1 MYHFITNINK
11 LVRRVGYFKTKR
23 EIASQ
28 GKCLLNRHSFNA
40 SIVLPDTVLD
50 FCVYMVI
57 VVDTEL
63 VDIDF
68 VDTDLVDT
76 DFVDT
81 NFIAVVDVLP
91 VEPV

>member
-1 MYHFITNINK
+1 M
-11 LVRRVGYFKTKR
+11 
-23 EIASQ
+23 
-28 GKCLLNRHSFNA
+28 
-40 SIVLPDTVLD
+40 LD
-50 FCVYMVI
+50 FCVHMVI

-91 VEPV
+91 VEPVWP

>member
-1 MYHFITNINK
+1 VH
-11 LVRRVGYFKTKR
+11 
-23 EIASQ
+23 
-28 GKCLLNRHSFNA
+28 
-40 SIVLPDTVLD
+40 
-50 FCVYMVI
+50 MVI

-76 DFVDT
+76 DF
-81 NFIAVVDVLP
+81 IAVVDVLP